1 MKSRILSR
9 YIWGQ
14 IVHPAYLG
22 LGVYTFILI
31 MNLIFRVAELAIRR
45 SLPLGLVLQIAALAI
60 PRILVLTVPVA
71 VFLGIM
77 VGLSR
82 MGSDGEIVALRALG
96 TSDAPLYKAG
106 LGLGI
111 CGTLITTVLLWWA
124 VPHANYA
131 QHWLTARTLSLSNPV
146 DEIQPRVFYEKVPG
160 SLLYAEDIPP
170 GGPLRR
176 LFLYRS
182 PESPD
187 QPDEMTLAH
196 EATLKYVTRGK
207 QLSLEIQLTGGET
220 HAVNPRDPGSYQL
233 SRFGSQTIRLEPP
246 KAVAARLRLL
256 DEPPAKG
263 LREQTLPEL
272 RQSIQNFMEHPNPR
286 ARKLLSREARMEL
299 NKMFATPCASIVLAL
314 LGVPLGL
321 LNRRGA
327 RSSAFAMSLAVILV
341 YWVLMT
347 AGEDL
352 LRKEVLA
359 SPFLAAWGP
368 NLFFLILGT
377 ALSFSRVRWYL
388 SATAAFLRRG
398 GTRFVH
404 WRPWVHRP
412 GHPEE
417 QRVVRAPLRRTQY
430 WISLL
435 DWLIASTFIRILT
448 FILISAYALYLLV
461 EAKGLIDNLLENKLP
476 ISLLL
481 EYLAFR
487 SPALILHYVLPVA
500 CLVGVL
506 LVFSHL
512 SRTGEMIAMQAG
524 GISRHRAA
532 LPVILTTAALG
543 VLSLLTTETILP
555 ASNQRAQELR
565 AQIRGKRSPRTYY
578 QPKQRWVFGEKR
590 GLYSYNR
597 ALRGGEVL
605 EGFSLMRSDPSAL
618 RLTERWYA
626 ESASWD
632 GEAWRLRNGWLRTFA
647 QDGGQEFTTFEER
660 RLFLPEDPS
669 FLAQEW
675 TAPQQMG
682 FVELRRYVKDLSDA
696 GYDVRELRVDLQ
708 SRLRTPWVSL
718 VMVLMALPFALR
730 AHHQGGM
737 AAVGLSLA
745 LGIIYFAVHSV
756 GASLGKLGTLPPA
769 VAVWGPSL
777 FFAGIGLAMM
787 PRVRT

>member
-1 MKSRILSR
+1 M
-9 YIWGQ
+9 
-14 IVHPAYLG
+14 VHPAYLG
-22 LGVYTFILI
+22 LAVYTFILM

-82 MGSDGEIVALRALG
+82 MGSDGEVVALRTLG
-96 TSDAPLYKAG
+96 SSDAPLYEAA
-106 LGLGI
+106 LGLGV
-111 CGTLITTVLLWWA
+111 CGTLMTTALLWWA

-131 QHWLTARTLSLSNPV
+131 QHWLTARTLSLSNPA

-160 SLLYAEDIPP
+160 LLLYAEDIPP
-170 GGPLRR
+170 GGPLQR

-182 PESPD
+182 SENPD

-196 EATLKYVTRGK
+196 EATLRYVARGK
-207 QLSLEIQLTGGET
+207 QLSLEVELAAGET
-220 HAVNPRDPGSYQL
+220 HTVNPRDPDNYQL
-233 SRFGSQTIRLEPP
+233 SRFASQIIRLEPP

-256 DEPPAKG
+256 DQPPSKG

-272 RQSIQNFMEHPNPR
+272 RQTIQTFLKHPNPR

-299 NKMFATPCASIVLAL
+299 NKMFATPCVSMVLAL

-327 RSSAFAMSLAVILV
+327 RSSAFAVSLAVILV

-368 NLFFLILGT
+368 NLFFLSLGAT
-377 ALSFSRVRWYL
+377 LSFSRVRRYL
-388 SATAAFLRRG
+388 STTATFLRRG
-398 GTRFVH
+398 GTHLVH
-404 WRPWVHRP
+404 WRPWVRRP
-412 GHPEE
+412 EHPEE
-417 QRVVRAPLRRTQY
+417 PHLLRAPVRRTQY

-435 DWLIASTFIRILT
+435 DWLIASAFIRILT
-448 FILISAYALYLLV
+448 FILLSAYVLYLLV

-476 ISLLL
+476 FSLLL

-487 SPALILHYVLPVA
+487 SPAMILQYALPVA

-506 LVFSHL
+506 LVFSQL
-512 SRTGEMIAMQAG
+512 SRSGEMIAMQAG

-532 LPVILTTAALG
+532 LPVILTTVALG
-543 VLSLLTTETILP
+543 LLSLLASETILP

-565 AQIRGKRSPRTYY
+565 AHIRGKRSPRTYY
-578 QPKQRWVFGEKR
+578 QPKQRWVFGEKH

-605 EGFSLMRSDPSAL
+605 EGFSLMRADPSTL

-626 ESASWD
+626 ESAHWD

-647 QDGGQEFTTFEER
+647 QDGGQEFTAFEER
-660 RLFLPEDPS
+660 RLFVPEDPS

-682 FVELRRYVKDLSDA
+682 FVELRRYVRDLSDA
-696 GYDVRELRVDLQ
+696 GYDVRELRVDLH

-730 AHHQGGM
+730 ADHQGGM
-737 AAVGLSLA
+737 AAVGSSLA
-745 LGIIYFAVHSV
+745 LGIIYYAVHSM
-756 GASLGKLGTLPPA
+756 GASLGKLGTLPA
-769 VAVWGPSL
+769 GIAVWGPSL